1 MGKETRNLWKKM
13 GRILLS
19 FGPAF
24 FIIGYVIGTGSVTSM
39 VVSGAKYGLNLS
51 WALGLSC
58 FFTYFLIVAISK
70 LTIVSGNTL
79 MYNFRKKFGK
89 PVTLFII
96 GSLLISV
103 TSSIIGIMGIISEV
117 MSEWLSHLSS
127 GSVHP
132 SYILTAIL
140 MITFL
145 LTITYTGKHANFLK
159 AMTIMVAFMA
169 IAFIATAIFVIGNP
183 ADLFTDSMPEKLA
196 NDNPALV
203 IAGIVGTTMASVV
216 LVSRS
221 ILVQEQNWQLKDLPA
236 ENRDAMFSM
245 IMAFLVSL
253 AIMICAAGTLFR
265 EGMEI
270 ENPMDMV
277 RALEPLAGRFAM
289 SLFSLGIIAAG
300 LSSIFPN
307 LLLFPWLIADYGNIK
322 RDMKRRAFQL
332 IILLIALTALIVPVF
347 GGRPI
352 WILIASQAVSPLVM
366 PLLTAFLL
374 ILLNSK
380 KIMGENRIGLGM
392 NIALVLAFLFNCFM
406 MVIAID
412 GFMNYFN

>member
-1 MGKETRNLWKKM
+1 MGNKNKNIFRKAL
-13 GRILLS
+13 RIIFSL
-19 FGPAF
+19 GPAF
-24 FIIGYVIGTGSVTSM
+24 FIIGYVVGTGSVTSM

-51 WALGLSC
+51 WALALSC
-58 FFTYFLIVAISK
+58 FFTYFLIVSISK

-79 MYNFRKKFGK
+79 MYNFRLKFGR
-89 PVTLFII
+89 PLTLFII

-117 MSEWLSHLSS
+117 LSEWLSHLTS
-127 GSVHP
+127 GSVEP
-132 SYILTAIL
+132 SYVVTALI
-140 MITFL
+140 MIVFL
-145 LTITYTGKHANFLK
+145 LTITFTGKHSNFLK
-159 AMTIMVAFMA
+159 AMTIMVALMA
-169 IAFIATAIFVIGNP
+169 AAFIFTALAVIGNP
-183 ADLFTDSMPEKLA
+183 ADLFADSMPEKLA

-221 ILVQEQNWQLKDLPA
+221 ILVQEQNWKLKDLPA

-253 AIMICAAGTLFR
+253 AIMVCAAGTLFQ
-265 EGMEI
+265 EGLTVEG
-270 ENPMDMV
+270 PMDMV

-289 SLFSLGIIAAG
+289 SLFSIGIIAAG

-307 LLLFPWLIADYGNIK
+307 LLLFPWLIADYGNIS
-322 RDMKRRAFQL
+322 RDMKRRSFQL
-332 IILLIALTALIVPVF
+332 IILLIGLTALIVPIF

-374 ILLNSK
+374 ILLNDK
-380 KIMGENRIGLGM
+380 KVMGEHRIGPVM
-392 NIALVLAFLFNCFM
+392 NIALALAFLFNCFM
-406 MVIAID
+406 LVVAVD
-412 GFMNYFN
+412 GFMNFFN